1 MEDVVMKEIADVKV
15 IKNYKLEL
23 TFNDGVSG
31 IIDLSDLVGEGVFS
45 VWEDKQLFRNVKIGT
60 AGELIWDGGVELC
73 PDALYLKVT
82 GKEPDDIFPSLK
94 HEATHA

>member
-1 MEDVVMKEIADVKV
+1 MKEIVDVKV
-15 IKNYKLEL
+15 IKNYKLKL

-31 IIDLSDLVGEGVFS
+31 IIDLSDLVAEGVFS

-60 AGELIWDGGVELC
+60 AGELIWDGCVELC

-82 GKEPDDIFPSLK
+82 GKEPDDIFPYLK

>member
-1 MEDVVMKEIADVKV
+1 MKEIVDVKV

-45 VWEDKQLFRNVKIGT
+45 VWEDKQFRKR
-60 AGELIWDGGVELC
+60 AG
-73 PDALYLKVT
+73 
-82 GKEPDDIFPSLK
+82 
-94 HEATHA
+94 

>member
-1 MEDVVMKEIADVKV
+1 MEDVVMKEIVDVKV

-31 IIDLSDLVGEGVFS
+31 IIDLSDLVAEGVFS

-82 GKEPDDIFPSLK
+82 GKEPDDIFSYLK